1 MRRRRPNQVFILIPV
16 LVYLLVAADSPSRGI
31 SVRAVIEPPGGV
43 RDRLTAEDLL
53 HGHVSQLVHNDYF
66 LPVGDTLPPAVQL
79 SGIIHFSETMM
90 ETSHPNYDRNGA
102 GQKYFPAFSLP
113 VISFQ
118 GHFIPLKREIIYSG
132 NRRQSFWNIIVSPG
146 RVWQEPGDNG
156 YCRASFPFTF
166 TDNFVGQARNG
177 LATFIYNSAGISSV
191 AVQITQE
198 TCPLNDYVQADF
210 HGIIPATYV
219 PRRFAD
225 EECQILNFKDE
236 IAKKIQVH
244 SWSELPLS
252 GFTQSFY
259 NGGLPPEAV
268 SIAALLLDARLYL
281 QKPETRTGPYPYPEE
296 MRHGVFSVTKTL
308 GMGLAMFYAAE
319 RYGEAIFHER
329 ITDYVPMLSDH
340 PGWQGVTFEHALC
353 MATGVWA
360 HSEDQALS
368 PFIRARTAEEKLATI
383 KAVPD
388 APLEPGQQFIY
399 HSANTFVLSYALNQY
414 VKAREGPEADYW
426 LMVTEDILKP
436 LGIEY
441 LPIARTIEKE
451 GTLGTPVMGWGSYP
465 NLQEIA
471 IIGRLLHDEGKL
483 QGKQVL
489 CKNKVREGLY
499 RTSRT
504 GYSAGYRSWYLHS
517 FWIEQIVLT
526 TGSLYAPSMA
536 GAGGNRVVIM
546 PSGTIAV
553 RFGDWN
559 YLKISHMVAVAE
571 FYENYH

>member
-1 MRRRRPNQVFILIPV
+1 MWWKLLNQVFILMLAMLSI
-16 LVYLLVAADSPSRGI
+16 LIATNSPGQET
-31 SVRAVIEPPGGV
+31 SVRAMVEPPEGL
-43 RDRLTAEDLL
+43 RDKLTSDDLL
-53 HGHVSQLVHNDYF
+53 NGNFPQLVHNDYF
-66 LPVGDTLPPAVQL
+66 LPVGDTLPPATQL
-79 SGIIHFSETMM
+79 SGIIHFSETLMS
-90 ETSHPNYDRNGA
+90 TSHPNCDWKGC
-102 GQKYFPAFSLP
+102 GQRLFPAFSLP
-113 VISFQ
+113 VVSSQ
-118 GHFIPLKREIIYSG
+118 GHFIPLERGIIYSG
-132 NRRQSFWNIIVSPG
+132 DTRQSFWNIIVSPG

-156 YCRASFPFTF
+156 YCRASFPFTL
-166 TDNFVGQARNG
+166 TDNYIGQARNG
-177 LATFIYNSAGISSV
+177 IATFIYNSAEISSV

-198 TCPLNDYVQADF
+198 TCPLNDYIQADF

-219 PRRFAD
+219 PQQFAD
-225 EECQILNFKDE
+225 EEYQILIFRDE
-236 IAKKIQVH
+236 MAKKIQVH

-268 SIAALLLDARLYL
+268 STAALLLDGWLYL

-319 RYGEAIFHER
+319 RYGEAIFHEL

-353 MATGVWA
+353 MATGVRA
-360 HSEDQALS
+360 SSENQDLV
-368 PFIRARTAEEKLATI
+368 PLILARTAKEKLATI
-383 KAVPD
+383 RDHPD

-399 HSANTFVLSYALNQY
+399 HSTNTFVLSCALNQY

-441 LPIARTIEKE
+441 LPITRTIEEE
-451 GTLGTPVMGWGSYP
+451 GKLGTPVMGWGSYP
-465 NLQEIA
+465 NIQETA
-471 IIGRLLHDEGKL
+471 KIGRLLHDEGNL

-504 GYSAGYRSWYLHS
+504 GYSAGYRTWYLHS
-517 FWIEQIVLT
+517 FWIEQMILT
-526 TGSLYAPSMA
+526 TGSIYAPSMA

-546 PSGTIAV
+546 PSGTIAI

-559 YLKISHMVAVAE
+559 YSKISHMVAVAE